1 MKITK
6 EKRKHTHIWRRLCK
20 RITCSIANRCK
31 KNVGCAICAVK
42 LQEDVDR
49 VNKEYYAKN
58 KEAKIKA
65 LEAMVN
71 SPEFKQCTKS
81 WYKVEEH
88 LQVFGHLPF
97 KNCCKNL

>member
-6 EKRKHTHIWRRLCK
+6 EKRKHTHIWRHLCK
-20 RITCSIANRCK
+20 ETTCSIANGC
-31 KNVGCAICAVK
+31 KNVKCVDCAVT
-42 LQEDVDR
+42 LQEDTDR

-58 KEAKIKA
+58 KGAKIKA
-65 LEAMVN
+65 LEAMAN
-71 SPEFKQCTKS
+71 SPEFKQHAKS